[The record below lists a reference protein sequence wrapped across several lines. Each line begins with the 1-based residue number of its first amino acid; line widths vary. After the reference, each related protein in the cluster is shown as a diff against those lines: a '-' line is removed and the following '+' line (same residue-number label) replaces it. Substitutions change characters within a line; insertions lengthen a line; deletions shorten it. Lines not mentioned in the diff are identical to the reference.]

1 MYCFGR
7 GSSLV
12 DHKHLGPVIKG
23 GLMGEI
29 LRVPRKD
36 LLCGGKY

>member
-23 GLMGEI
+23 GLMREI
-29 LRVPRKD
+29 LRVSRQN
-36 LLCGGKY
+36 LLCGSKY